1 MLDLAE
7 REAVVELVALA
18 DGAPERDRADEL
30 KGYRVLFETSRALV
44 GAPDAEAA
52 LLRVLD
58 ATVTLLHADKGFV
71 ELRDRTDGRLRV
83 IGHRGYGLPLTGRL
97 PGLRAGPGPLQEA
110 GVRRARSVVL
120 DASVDPSTAGE
131 RGLVQEAGVRG
142 LQSTPLY
149 TRDGTLIGIVSSQ
162 YVEPRAPRE
171 ADLCL
176 LDSLLEHA
184 ARFVERL
191 WREEDLQES
200 ERRSEALLARF
211 IPAARA
217 PGGRANRRV
226 LVVDDN
232 EDAANMLGELLEDAG
247 HEVRT
252 AYSGME
258 ALRIANIFLPDVVLL
273 DIGLPDM
280 DGYDVAR
287 RMRAGRGRGAKI
299 AALTGWAQPH
309 SVQKS
314 EAAGIDIH
322 LVKPASLQAIEDVI
336 GSVEPRDPGGPF
348 DPSQAAPAEDKPRR
362 ATSTVRR
369 VMVID
374 DDDDIRESLIDFL
387 DEHGFQTVGARDGVE
402 ALDQLGSL
410 DPPPCLII
418 LDLMMPK
425 MDGRTF
431 RQLQLERQPLA
442 DIPVVVISA
451 YRDVE
456 ENARD
461 LQATSWLAKPLNLP
475 ALLQVVR
482 AACADA

>member
-1 MLDLAE
+1 
-7 REAVVELVALA
+7 VELVALA
-18 DGAPERDRADEL
+18 DGAPERDRSEEL
-30 KGYRVLFETSRALV
+30 SAYRLLYETSRQLV
-44 GAPDAEAA
+44 AA
-52 LLRVLD
+52 TDVESVLLRVLD
-58 ATVTLLHADKGFV
+58 ATVALLHADKGFV
-71 ELRDRTDGRLRV
+71 ELRDRADGRLRV
-83 IGHRGYGLPLTGRL
+83 IGHRGYGLGLTARL
-97 PGLRAGPGPLQEA
+97 PRLRVGGGHVLEA
-110 GVRRARSVVL
+110 GVRRARSIVP
-120 DASVDPSTAGE
+120 DASVDPSTVAE
-131 RGLVQEAGVRG
+131 RPLVEEAGVRG

-149 TRDGTLIGIVSSQ
+149 AGDGALIGIVSSQ
-162 YVEPRAPRE
+162 YAEPRPPRE
-171 ADLCL
+171 ADLWF

-191 WREEDLQES
+191 WREDDLQER
-200 ERRSEALLARF
+200 ERRSEALLERF
-211 IPAARA
+211 MPAARA
-217 PGGRANRRV
+217 PAAKANRRV

-258 ALRIANIFLPDVVLL
+258 ALRAAHTFLPDVVLL

-287 RMRAGRGRGAKI
+287 RLRASRAGGAKI

-309 SVQKS
+309 SADES
-314 EAAGIDIH
+314 EAAGIDVH

-348 DPSQAAPAEDKPRR
+348 DPSQGAPDADPARR
-362 ATSTVRR
+362 ATATSRR

-402 ALDQLGSL
+402 ALDQLGRL

-431 RQLQLERQPLA
+431 RQVQLEREPLA
-442 DIPVVVISA
+442 NIPVVVISA

-461 LQATSWLAKPLNLP
+461 LQAANWLPKPLNLP